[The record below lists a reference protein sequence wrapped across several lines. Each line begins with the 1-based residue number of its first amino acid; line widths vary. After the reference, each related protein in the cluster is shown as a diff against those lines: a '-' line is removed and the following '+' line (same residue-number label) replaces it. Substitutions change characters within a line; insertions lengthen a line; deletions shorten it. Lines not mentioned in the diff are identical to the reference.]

1 MNKTEF
7 FKLVK
12 KHITVVREQGSTP
25 PLDLDHISL
34 KEDHYICD
42 LCKQP
47 LTIARFTQCGLCG
60 RWICKDEC
68 WDMENSICINCAGVI
83 KLVKKSFLMAGA
95 VEDDKLRGSLKKRI
109 LEKFSSSENI
119 PSAESGED
127 SDRSSSEKD
136 PIDE

>member
-12 KHITVVREQGSTP
+12 KHISVVRDQGSP
-25 PLDLDHISL
+25 PPRDMDHISL
-34 KEDHYICD
+34 EEDHYICD

-47 LTIARFTQCGLCG
+47 LTIAKFTQCGLCG

-68 WDMENSICINCAGVI
+68 WDQENSTCINCSGVI

-95 VEDDKLRGSLKKRI
+95 VEDDNLLGSLKKRV
-109 LEKFSSSENI
+109 LEKFSSSEDTA
-119 PSAESGED
+119 SAESED
-127 SDRSSSEKD
+127 ESDSSSEKT
-136 PIDE
+136 EVEEE